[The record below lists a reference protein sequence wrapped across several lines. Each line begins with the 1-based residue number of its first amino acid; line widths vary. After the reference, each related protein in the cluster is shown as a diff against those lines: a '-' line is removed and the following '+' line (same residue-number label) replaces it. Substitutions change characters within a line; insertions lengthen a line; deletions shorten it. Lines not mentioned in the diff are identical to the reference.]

1 MEQTIGTAARPLR
14 VAIIGAGP
22 AAFYAVDSLFKQ
34 PGLICQVD
42 MFNRFPTPYG
52 LVREGVAP
60 DHETIKT
67 VTRVY
72 DKTATNPNFRYFGNV
87 TFGKD
92 VILEEFLPLYDQI
105 IYAVGA
111 QSDRRMGIPGEDLA
125 GSFPA
130 TIFVGWYNGHPD
142 YRDLS
147 FDLSCERV
155 VVVGNGNVAMDVA
168 RILVSDPEA
177 LATTDIADHALE
189 QLRRSKVKEV
199 YLLGRRGPVQ
209 ASFTNPELKEFGELE
224 GVDVVVDQQD
234 LELDQASEEGL
245 ATDKNATRNVTTLR
259 RYLENTEYSKP
270 RKVVFKFLTSP
281 LEIIGEDGHVTGL
294 KIEKNKLEV
303 QDDGTLRAIGTGQ
316 TETLDVGLIFRS
328 VGYRGVALN
337 GVPFDSKTGT
347 IPNVAGRVINLA
359 TGENQVGQYV
369 VGWAKRG
376 PSGIIGTNK
385 PDSLSTVQSMV
396 ADLPEMKGINDAK
409 RDPALVEQLLKGK
422 ALDYVTFQDWLAL
435 NAHEVALG
443 KAQNRPRIKCT
454 RVEEM
459 MGIIKQAA
467 ASRV

>member
-1 MEQTIGTAARPLR
+1 VEQTPGTAARPLR

-22 AAFYAVDSLFKQ
+22 AAFYAVDALFKQ
-34 PGLICQVD
+34 PNLVCQVD

-92 VILEEFLPLYDQI
+92 VHLDELLPLYDQV

-111 QSDRRMGIPGEDLA
+111 QSDRRMGIPGEDFE
-125 GSFPA
+125 GSYPA

-142 YRDLS
+142 YCDLT
-147 FDLSCERV
+147 FDLSCEKV
-155 VVVGNGNVAMDVA
+155 AVVGNGNVAMDVA
-168 RILVSDPEA
+168 RILVTDPEA

-189 QLRRSKVKEV
+189 ALRQSKVKEV

-224 GVDVVVDQQD
+224 GVDVVVDPED
-234 LELDQASEEGL
+234 LELDAASEEAL
-245 ATDKNATRNVTTLR
+245 LTDKNATRNVTTLR
-259 RYLENTEYSKP
+259 RYLENTEYTKP
-270 RKVVFKFLTSP
+270 RKVFFKFLTSP
-281 LEIIGEDGHVTGL
+281 VEITGQDGKVSGL
-294 KIEKNKLEV
+294 KVERNKLEV
-303 QDDGTLRAIGTGQ
+303 QSDGTLRAIGTGQ

-337 GVPFDSKTGT
+337 GVPFDEKTGT

-359 TGENQVGQYV
+359 TGEQQAGQYV

-396 ADLPEMKGINDAK
+396 ADLAEMKGIDDSN
-409 RDPALVEQLLKGK
+409 RDPALIEQLLKDKG
-422 ALDYVTFQDWLAL
+422 LDYVTFQDWQIL
-435 NAHEVALG
+435 NEHEVGQG
-443 KAQNRPRIKCT
+443 KTRNRPRVKCT
-454 RVEEM
+454 RVDEM
-459 MGIIKQAA
+459 LEIIRQGA
-467 ASRV
+467 ASKV